1 MSSSLLLILIVV
13 LWLFVLAPLVV
24 NTRKPIRRTS
34 DALGKTRV
42 LHRGGD
48 ELATTRRRP
57 SFTEA
62 DVRVTEEVDDSLE
75 TVDASVDD
83 DFDVSDVL
91 IDDTEDEATNPAV
104 VDGDIVYEL
113 ESAESAKPEAAENSD
128 DAESEQSGESA
139 ESAAAAS
146 DEDENLVADADADF
160 DAELA
165 DADDSDSVAGAD
177 SSRAESASAEAEPVR
192 ADDSAADVSA
202 NVRRQFVDADDLM
215 FDEYAEAEDSTD
227 TESSEPEAEAADSE
241 SAEAE
246 GVEAAEAEA
255 EGAETAEAVDSEEAA
270 DSDDSR
276 ESALT
281 AASADEVD
289 DSLTEDD
296 YAFAEKRRGRGG
308 FDPVSDARY
317 AETRFARRRR
327 SVAGLAAF
335 IAVTILIAAF
345 AGGWTWWIPLLGV
358 GLMAVYLVSL
368 RRTVRAEQE
377 LRARRI
383 RRMKMARLGVRHRE
397 DEELGIPQRLLRP
410 GAVVVELDDEDPDFA
425 DLAYSD
431 YSFDDDGYDDMPQAR
446 VS

>member
-1 MSSSLLLILIVV
+1 MSTSLLLILIVV

-42 LHRGGD
+42 LHRGGE

-57 SFTEA
+57 SFKES

-75 TVDASVDD
+75 TVDAQVDD

-91 IDDTEDEATNPAV
+91 IDDTVDEAADPAV

-113 ESAESAKPEAAENSD
+113 EAA
-128 DAESEQSGESA
+128 DAEEETPQ
-139 ESAAAAS
+139 
-146 DEDENLVADADADF
+146 
-160 DAELA
+160 
-165 DADDSDSVAGAD
+165 
-177 SSRAESASAEAEPVR
+177 
-192 ADDSAADVSA
+192 ADDSATEEATAEFSDRSDMDVSDNESA
-202 NVRRQFVDADDLM
+202 DQSLQAVVDDEDAESDSAVASAEGDVVRADESSSDVSVDVRRQFVDADDLM
-215 FDEYAEAEDSTD
+215 FEDAT
-227 TESSEPEAEAADSE
+227 
-241 SAEAE
+241 
-246 GVEAAEAEA
+246 EAEA
-255 EGAETAEAVDSEEAA
+255 EPDSGAAAETVPADVEAVSADALSETEEAA
-270 DSDDSR
+270 GTVDEQAELDETGENDSDHAV
-276 ESALT
+276 ESNDDAV
-281 AASADEVD
+281 AVD
-289 DSLTEDD
+289 DTLTEDD

-308 FDPVSDARY
+308 FDPISDAQY

-335 IAVTILIAAF
+335 IAVTVIIAAF
-345 AGGWTWWIPLLGV
+345 AGGWTWWIPLVGV
-358 GLMAVYLVSL
+358 GLMTLYLVNL

-383 RRMKMARLGVRHRE
+383 RRMKMARLGVRNRE
-397 DEELGIPQRLLRP
+397 DDELGIPQRLRRP

-425 DLAYSD
+425 DLAYTD
-431 YSFDDDGYDDMPQAR
+431 YRFDDDDYDEMPQAR

>member
-1 MSSSLLLILIVV
+1 MSTSLLLILIVV

-42 LHRGGD
+42 LHRGGE

-57 SFTEA
+57 SFKKS

-75 TVDASVDD
+75 TVDAQVDD

-91 IDDTEDEATNPAV
+91 IDDTVDEAADPAV

-113 ESAESAKPEAAENSD
+113 EAADAEDETPQVDDFANEETAAEPVDHSDMDVSDDESADQSLQTVVDDE
-128 DAESEQSGESA
+128 DAE
-139 ESAAAAS
+139 
-146 DEDENLVADADADF
+146 
-160 DAELA
+160 
-165 DADDSDSVAGAD
+165 SDSVA
-177 SSRAESASAEAEPVR
+177 ASAEGDAVR
-192 ADDSAADVSA
+192 ADESTSDVSMD
-202 NVRRQFVDADDLM
+202 VRRQFVDADDLM
-215 FDEYAEAEDSTD
+215 FEDAVETDAEADSGAEVDTEDADAEAES
-227 TESSEPEAEAADSE
+227 
-241 SAEAE
+241 
-246 GVEAAEAEA
+246 EAAETADIEDEQAELDETVENA
-255 EGAETAEAVDSEEAA
+255 SDYTAES
-270 DSDDSR
+270 SDDSV
-276 ESALT
+276 A
-281 AASADEVD
+281 VD
-289 DSLTEDD
+289 DILTEDD

-308 FDPVSDARY
+308 FDPISDAHY

-335 IAVTILIAAF
+335 IAVTVIIAVF
-345 AGGWTWWIPLLGV
+345 VGGWTWWIPLIGV
-358 GLMAVYLVSL
+358 GLMTLYLVNL

-383 RRMKMARLGVRHRE
+383 RRMKMARLGVRNRE
-397 DEELGIPQRLLRP
+397 DDELGIPQRLRRP

-425 DLAYSD
+425 DLAYTD
-431 YSFDDDGYDDMPQAR
+431 YSFDDDDYDEIPQAR

>member
-1 MSSSLLLILIVV
+1 MSTSLLLILIVV

-42 LHRGGD
+42 LHRGGE

-57 SFTEA
+57 SFKES

-75 TVDASVDD
+75 TVDAQVDD

-91 IDDTEDEATNPAV
+91 IDDTVDEAADPAV

-113 ESAESAKPEAAENSD
+113 EAA
-128 DAESEQSGESA
+128 DAEEETPQ
-139 ESAAAAS
+139 
-146 DEDENLVADADADF
+146 
-160 DAELA
+160 
-165 DADDSDSVAGAD
+165 
-177 SSRAESASAEAEPVR
+177 
-192 ADDSAADVSA
+192 ADDSATEEATAEFSDRSDMDVSDNESA
-202 NVRRQFVDADDLM
+202 DQSLQAVVDDEDAESDSAVASAEGDVVRADGSSSDVSVDVRRQFVDADDLM
-215 FDEYAEAEDSTD
+215 FEDAT
-227 TESSEPEAEAADSE
+227 
-241 SAEAE
+241 
-246 GVEAAEAEA
+246 EAEA
-255 EGAETAEAVDSEEAA
+255 EPDSGAAAETVPADVEAVSADALSETEEAA
-270 DSDDSR
+270 GTVDEQAELDETGENDSDHAV
-276 ESALT
+276 ESNDDAV
-281 AASADEVD
+281 AVD
-289 DSLTEDD
+289 DTLTEDD

-308 FDPVSDARY
+308 FDPISDAQY

-335 IAVTILIAAF
+335 IAVTVIIAAF
-345 AGGWTWWIPLLGV
+345 AGGWTWWIPLVGV
-358 GLMAVYLVSL
+358 GLMTLYLVNL

-383 RRMKMARLGVRHRE
+383 RRMKMARLGVRNRE
-397 DEELGIPQRLLRP
+397 DDELGIPQRLRRP

-425 DLAYSD
+425 DLAYTD
-431 YSFDDDGYDDMPQAR
+431 YRFDDDDYDEMPQAR

>member
-1 MSSSLLLILIVV
+1 MSTSLLLILIVV

-42 LHRGGD
+42 LHRGGE

-57 SFTEA
+57 SFKES

-75 TVDASVDD
+75 TVDAQVDD

-91 IDDTEDEATNPAV
+91 IDDTVDEAADPAV

-113 ESAESAKPEAAENSD
+113 EAA
-128 DAESEQSGESA
+128 DAEEETPQ
-139 ESAAAAS
+139 
-146 DEDENLVADADADF
+146 
-160 DAELA
+160 
-165 DADDSDSVAGAD
+165 
-177 SSRAESASAEAEPVR
+177 
-192 ADDSAADVSA
+192 ADDSATEEATAEYSDRSDMDVSDNESA
-202 NVRRQFVDADDLM
+202 DQSLQAVVDDEDAESDSAVASAEGDVVRADGSSSDVSVDVRRQFVDADDLM
-215 FDEYAEAEDSTD
+215 FEDAT
-227 TESSEPEAEAADSE
+227 
-241 SAEAE
+241 
-246 GVEAAEAEA
+246 EAEA
-255 EGAETAEAVDSEEAA
+255 EPESGAAAETVPADVEAVSADALSETEEAA
-270 DSDDSR
+270 GTVDEQAELDETGENDSDHAV
-276 ESALT
+276 ESNDDAV
-281 AASADEVD
+281 AVD
-289 DSLTEDD
+289 DTLTEDD

-308 FDPVSDARY
+308 FDPISDAQY

-335 IAVTILIAAF
+335 IAVTVIIAAF
-345 AGGWTWWIPLLGV
+345 AGGWTWWIPLVGV
-358 GLMAVYLVSL
+358 GLMTLYLVNL

-383 RRMKMARLGVRHRE
+383 RRMKMARLGVRNRE
-397 DEELGIPQRLLRP
+397 DDELGIPQRLRRP

-425 DLAYSD
+425 DLAYTD
-431 YSFDDDGYDDMPQAR
+431 YRFDDDDYAEMPQAR

>member
-1 MSSSLLLILIVV
+1 MSTSLLLILIVV

-42 LHRGGD
+42 LHRGGE

-57 SFTEA
+57 SFKES

-75 TVDASVDD
+75 TVDAQVDD

-91 IDDTEDEATNPAV
+91 IDDTVDEAADPAV

-113 ESAESAKPEAAENSD
+113 EAA
-128 DAESEQSGESA
+128 DAE
-139 ESAAAAS
+139 
-146 DEDENLVADADADF
+146 DET
-160 DAELA
+160 
-165 DADDSDSVAGAD
+165 
-177 SSRAESASAEAEPVR
+177 PQ
-192 ADDSAADVSA
+192 ADDSATEEATAEFSDRSDMDVSDNESA
-202 NVRRQFVDADDLM
+202 DQSLQAVVDDEDAESDSAVASAEGDVVRADESSSDVSVDVRRQFVDADDLM
-215 FDEYAEAEDSTD
+215 FED
-227 TESSEPEAEAADSE
+227 
-241 SAEAE
+241 
-246 GVEAAEAEA
+246 AAEAEA
-255 EGAETAEAVDSEEAA
+255 EPDSGAAAETVPADVEAVSADALSETEEAA
-270 DSDDSR
+270 GTVDEQAELDETGENDSDHTV
-276 ESALT
+276 ESNDDAV
-281 AASADEVD
+281 AVD
-289 DSLTEDD
+289 DTLTEDD

-308 FDPVSDARY
+308 FDPISDAQY

-335 IAVTILIAAF
+335 IAVTVIIAAF
-345 AGGWTWWIPLLGV
+345 AGGWTWWIPLVGV
-358 GLMAVYLVSL
+358 GLMTLYLVNL

-383 RRMKMARLGVRHRE
+383 RRMKMARLGVRNRE
-397 DEELGIPQRLLRP
+397 DDELGIPQRLRRP

-425 DLAYSD
+425 DLAYTD
-431 YSFDDDGYDDMPQAR
+431 YRFDDDDYAEMPQAR

>member
-1 MSSSLLLILIVV
+1 MSTSLLLILIVV

-42 LHRGGD
+42 LHRGGE

-57 SFTEA
+57 SFKES

-75 TVDASVDD
+75 TVDAQVDD

-91 IDDTEDEATNPAV
+91 IDDTVDEAADPAV

-113 ESAESAKPEAAENSD
+113 EAA
-128 DAESEQSGESA
+128 DAEEETPQ
-139 ESAAAAS
+139 
-146 DEDENLVADADADF
+146 
-160 DAELA
+160 
-165 DADDSDSVAGAD
+165 
-177 SSRAESASAEAEPVR
+177 
-192 ADDSAADVSA
+192 ADDSATEEATAEFSDRSDMDVSDNESA
-202 NVRRQFVDADDLM
+202 DQSLQAVVDDEDAESDSAVASAEGDVVRADGSSSDVSVDVRRQFVDADDLM
-215 FDEYAEAEDSTD
+215 FED
-227 TESSEPEAEAADSE
+227 
-241 SAEAE
+241 
-246 GVEAAEAEA
+246 AAEAEA
-255 EGAETAEAVDSEEAA
+255 EPDSGAAAETVPADVEAVSADALSETEEAA
-270 DSDDSR
+270 GTVDEQAELDETGENDSDHAV
-276 ESALT
+276 ESNDDAV
-281 AASADEVD
+281 AVD
-289 DSLTEDD
+289 DTLTEDD

-308 FDPVSDARY
+308 FDPISDAQY

-335 IAVTILIAAF
+335 IAVTVIIAAF
-345 AGGWTWWIPLLGV
+345 AGGWTWWIPLVGV
-358 GLMAVYLVSL
+358 GLMTLYLVNL

-383 RRMKMARLGVRHRE
+383 RRMKMARLGVRNRE
-397 DEELGIPQRLLRP
+397 DDELGIPQRLRRP

-425 DLAYSD
+425 DLAYTD
-431 YSFDDDGYDDMPQAR
+431 YRFDDDDYDEMPQAR

>member
-1 MSSSLLLILIVV
+1 MSTSLLLILIVV

-42 LHRGGD
+42 LHRGGE

-57 SFTEA
+57 SFKES

-75 TVDASVDD
+75 TVDAQVDD

-91 IDDTEDEATNPAV
+91 IDDTVDEAADPAV

-113 ESAESAKPEAAENSD
+113 EAA
-128 DAESEQSGESA
+128 DAE
-139 ESAAAAS
+139 
-146 DEDENLVADADADF
+146 DET
-160 DAELA
+160 
-165 DADDSDSVAGAD
+165 
-177 SSRAESASAEAEPVR
+177 PQ
-192 ADDSAADVSA
+192 ADDSATEEATAEFSDRSDMDVSDNESA
-202 NVRRQFVDADDLM
+202 DQSLQAVVDDEDAESDSAVASAEGDVVRADGSSSDVSVDVRRQFVDADDLM
-215 FDEYAEAEDSTD
+215 FEDAT
-227 TESSEPEAEAADSE
+227 
-241 SAEAE
+241 
-246 GVEAAEAEA
+246 EAEA
-255 EGAETAEAVDSEEAA
+255 EPDSGAAAETVPADVEAVSADALSETEEAA
-270 DSDDSR
+270 GTVDEQAELDETGESDSDHTV
-276 ESALT
+276 ESNDDAV
-281 AASADEVD
+281 AVD
-289 DSLTEDD
+289 DTLTEDD

-308 FDPVSDARY
+308 FDPISDAQY

-335 IAVTILIAAF
+335 IAVTVIIAAF
-345 AGGWTWWIPLLGV
+345 AGGWTWWIPLVGV
-358 GLMAVYLVSL
+358 GLMTLYLVNL

-383 RRMKMARLGVRHRE
+383 RRMKMARLGVRNRE
-397 DEELGIPQRLLRP
+397 DDELGIPQRLRRP

-425 DLAYSD
+425 DLAYTD
-431 YSFDDDGYDDMPQAR
+431 YRFDDDDYAEMPQAR

>member
-1 MSSSLLLILIVV
+1 MSTSLLLILIVV

-42 LHRGGD
+42 LHRGGE

-57 SFTEA
+57 SFKES

-75 TVDASVDD
+75 TVDAQVDD

-91 IDDTEDEATNPAV
+91 IDDTVDEVADPAV

-113 ESAESAKPEAAENSD
+113 EAA
-128 DAESEQSGESA
+128 DAE
-139 ESAAAAS
+139 
-146 DEDENLVADADADF
+146 DET
-160 DAELA
+160 
-165 DADDSDSVAGAD
+165 
-177 SSRAESASAEAEPVR
+177 PQ
-192 ADDSAADVSA
+192 ADDSATEESTAEFSDRSDMDVSDNESA
-202 NVRRQFVDADDLM
+202 DQSLQAVVDDEDAESDSAVASAEGDVVRADGSSSDVSVDVRRQFVDADDLM
-215 FDEYAEAEDSTD
+215 FED
-227 TESSEPEAEAADSE
+227 
-241 SAEAE
+241 
-246 GVEAAEAEA
+246 AAEAEA
-255 EGAETAEAVDSEEAA
+255 EPDSGAAAETVPADVEAVSADALSETEEAA
-270 DSDDSR
+270 GTVDEQAELDETGENDSDHAV
-276 ESALT
+276 ESNDDAV
-281 AASADEVD
+281 AVD
-289 DSLTEDD
+289 DTLTEDD

-308 FDPVSDARY
+308 FDPISDAQY

-335 IAVTILIAAF
+335 IAVTVIIAAF
-345 AGGWTWWIPLLGV
+345 AGGWTWWIPLVGV
-358 GLMAVYLVSL
+358 GLMTLYLVNL

-383 RRMKMARLGVRHRE
+383 RRMKMARLGVRNRE
-397 DEELGIPQRLLRP
+397 DDELGIPQRLRRP

-425 DLAYSD
+425 DLAYTD
-431 YSFDDDGYDDMPQAR
+431 YRFDDDDYDEMPQAR

>member
-1 MSSSLLLILIVV
+1 MSTSLLLILIVV

-42 LHRGGD
+42 LHRGGE

-57 SFTEA
+57 SFKES

-75 TVDASVDD
+75 TVDAQVDD

-91 IDDTEDEATNPAV
+91 IDDTVDEAADPAV

-113 ESAESAKPEAAENSD
+113 EAA
-128 DAESEQSGESA
+128 DAE
-139 ESAAAAS
+139 
-146 DEDENLVADADADF
+146 DET
-160 DAELA
+160 
-165 DADDSDSVAGAD
+165 
-177 SSRAESASAEAEPVR
+177 PQ
-192 ADDSAADVSA
+192 ADDSATEEATAEYSDRSDMDVSDNESA
-202 NVRRQFVDADDLM
+202 DQSLQAVVDDEDAESDSAVASAEGDVVRADGSSSDVSVDVRRQFVDADDLM
-215 FDEYAEAEDSTD
+215 FEDAT
-227 TESSEPEAEAADSE
+227 
-241 SAEAE
+241 
-246 GVEAAEAEA
+246 EAEA
-255 EGAETAEAVDSEEAA
+255 EPDSGAAAETVPADVEAVSADALSETEEAA
-270 DSDDSR
+270 GTVDEQAELDETGENDSDHTV
-276 ESALT
+276 ESNDDAV
-281 AASADEVD
+281 AVD
-289 DSLTEDD
+289 DTLTEDD

-308 FDPVSDARY
+308 FDPISDAQY

-335 IAVTILIAAF
+335 IAVTVIIAAF
-345 AGGWTWWIPLLGV
+345 AGGWTWWIPLVGV
-358 GLMAVYLVSL
+358 GLMTLYLVNL

-383 RRMKMARLGVRHRE
+383 RRMKMARLGVRNRE
-397 DEELGIPQRLLRP
+397 DDELGIPQRLRRP

-425 DLAYSD
+425 DLAYTD
-431 YSFDDDGYDDMPQAR
+431 YRFDDDDYDEMPQAR

>member
-1 MSSSLLLILIVV
+1 MSTSLLLILIVV

-42 LHRGGD
+42 LHRGGE

-57 SFTEA
+57 SFKES

-75 TVDASVDD
+75 TVDAQVDD

-91 IDDTEDEATNPAV
+91 IDDTVDEAADPAV

-113 ESAESAKPEAAENSD
+113 EAA
-128 DAESEQSGESA
+128 DAE
-139 ESAAAAS
+139 
-146 DEDENLVADADADF
+146 DET
-160 DAELA
+160 
-165 DADDSDSVAGAD
+165 
-177 SSRAESASAEAEPVR
+177 PQ
-192 ADDSAADVSA
+192 ADDSATEEATAEFSDRSDMDVSDNESA
-202 NVRRQFVDADDLM
+202 DQSLQAVVDDEDAESDSAVASAEGDVVRADESSSDVSVDVRRQFVDADDLM
-215 FDEYAEAEDSTD
+215 FED
-227 TESSEPEAEAADSE
+227 
-241 SAEAE
+241 
-246 GVEAAEAEA
+246 AAEAEA
-255 EGAETAEAVDSEEAA
+255 EPDSGAAAETVPADVEAVSADALSETEEAA
-270 DSDDSR
+270 GTVDEQAELDETGENDSDHTV
-276 ESALT
+276 ESNDDAV
-281 AASADEVD
+281 AVD
-289 DSLTEDD
+289 DTLTEDD

-308 FDPVSDARY
+308 FDPISDAQY

-335 IAVTILIAAF
+335 IAVTVIIAAF
-345 AGGWTWWIPLLGV
+345 AGGWTWWIPLVGV
-358 GLMAVYLVSL
+358 GLMTLYLVNL

-383 RRMKMARLGVRHRE
+383 RRMKMARLGVRNRE
-397 DEELGIPQRLLRP
+397 DDELGIPQRLRRP

-425 DLAYSD
+425 DLAYTD
-431 YSFDDDGYDDMPQAR
+431 YRFDDDDYDEMPQAR

>member
-113 ESAESAKPEAAENSD
+113 ESAKPAEPESAVNPE
-128 DAESEQSGESA
+128 DAGSEQSGESA
-139 ESAAAAS
+139 ESAGDTAAAEADS
-146 DEDENLVADADADF
+146 DEDENLVADADADT
-160 DAELA
+160 DAV
-165 DADDSDSVAGAD
+165 SDEDTERDEAVSVK
-177 SSRAESASAEAEPVR
+177 AEPVR
-192 ADDSAADVSA
+192 ADNSATEVSTD
-202 NVRRQFVDADDLM
+202 VRRQYVDADDLM
-215 FDEYAEAEDSTD
+215 FDEFADVSENAEDAEITGDDTAENAEA
-227 TESSEPEAEAADSE
+227 AEAADAEAESDAEAEE
-241 SAEAE
+241 SAEV
-246 GVEAAEAEA
+246 G
-255 EGAETAEAVDSEEAA
+255 
-270 DSDDSR
+270 DSR
-276 ESALT
+276 DSGLP
-281 AASADEVD
+281 AATVTDVD
-289 DSLTEDD
+289 DQLTEDD

-345 AGGWTWWIPLLGV
+345 VGGWTWWIPLLGV

-425 DLAYSD
+425 DLAYTD
-431 YSFDDDGYDDMPQAR
+431 VQFDDDGYDDLPQER

>member
-1 MSSSLLLILIVV
+1 MSTSLLLILIVV

-42 LHRGGD
+42 LHRGGE

-57 SFTEA
+57 SFKES

-75 TVDASVDD
+75 TVDAQVDD

-91 IDDTEDEATNPAV
+91 IDDTVDEAADPAV

-113 ESAESAKPEAAENSD
+113 EAA
-128 DAESEQSGESA
+128 DAEEETPQ
-139 ESAAAAS
+139 
-146 DEDENLVADADADF
+146 
-160 DAELA
+160 
-165 DADDSDSVAGAD
+165 
-177 SSRAESASAEAEPVR
+177 
-192 ADDSAADVSA
+192 ADDSATEEATAEFSDRSDMDVSDNESA
-202 NVRRQFVDADDLM
+202 DQSLQAVVDDEDAESDSDVASAEGDVVRADGSSSDVSVDVRRQFVDADDLM
-215 FDEYAEAEDSTD
+215 FEDAT
-227 TESSEPEAEAADSE
+227 
-241 SAEAE
+241 
-246 GVEAAEAEA
+246 EAEA
-255 EGAETAEAVDSEEAA
+255 EPDSGAAAETVPADVEAVSADALSETEEAA
-270 DSDDSR
+270 GTVDEQAELDETGENDSDHTV
-276 ESALT
+276 ESNDDAV
-281 AASADEVD
+281 AVD
-289 DSLTEDD
+289 DTLTEDD

-308 FDPVSDARY
+308 FDPISDAQY

-335 IAVTILIAAF
+335 IAVTVIIAAF
-345 AGGWTWWIPLLGV
+345 AGGWTWWIPLVGV
-358 GLMAVYLVSL
+358 GLMTLYLVNL

-383 RRMKMARLGVRHRE
+383 RRMKMARLGVRNRE
-397 DEELGIPQRLLRP
+397 DDELGIPQRLRRP

-425 DLAYSD
+425 DLAYTD
-431 YSFDDDGYDDMPQAR
+431 YRFDDDDYDEMPQAR

>member
-1 MSSSLLLILIVV
+1 MSTSLLLILIVV

-42 LHRGGD
+42 LHRGGE

-57 SFTEA
+57 SFKES

-75 TVDASVDD
+75 TVDAQVDD

-91 IDDTEDEATNPAV
+91 IDDTVDEAADPAV

-113 ESAESAKPEAAENSD
+113 EAA
-128 DAESEQSGESA
+128 DAEEETPQ
-139 ESAAAAS
+139 
-146 DEDENLVADADADF
+146 
-160 DAELA
+160 
-165 DADDSDSVAGAD
+165 
-177 SSRAESASAEAEPVR
+177 
-192 ADDSAADVSA
+192 ADDSATEEATAEFSDRSDMDVSDNESA
-202 NVRRQFVDADDLM
+202 DQSLQAVVDDEDAESDSAVASAEGDVVRADGSSSDVSVDVRRQFVDADDLM
-215 FDEYAEAEDSTD
+215 FEDAT
-227 TESSEPEAEAADSE
+227 
-241 SAEAE
+241 
-246 GVEAAEAEA
+246 EAEA
-255 EGAETAEAVDSEEAA
+255 EPDSGAAAETVPADVEAVSADALSETEEAA
-270 DSDDSR
+270 GTVDEQAELDETGENDSDHTV
-276 ESALT
+276 ESNDDAV
-281 AASADEVD
+281 AVD
-289 DSLTEDD
+289 DTLTEDD

-308 FDPVSDARY
+308 FDPISDAQY

-335 IAVTILIAAF
+335 IAVTVIIAAF
-345 AGGWTWWIPLLGV
+345 AGGWTWWIPLVGV
-358 GLMAVYLVSL
+358 GLMTLYLVNL

-383 RRMKMARLGVRHRE
+383 RRMKMARLGVRNRE
-397 DEELGIPQRLLRP
+397 DDELGIPRRLRRP

-425 DLAYSD
+425 DLAYTD
-431 YSFDDDGYDDMPQAR
+431 YRFDDDDYDEMPQAR

>member
-1 MSSSLLLILIVV
+1 MSTSLLLILIVV

-42 LHRGGD
+42 LHRGGE

-57 SFTEA
+57 SFKES

-75 TVDASVDD
+75 TVDAQVDD

-91 IDDTEDEATNPAV
+91 IDDTVDEAADPAV

-113 ESAESAKPEAAENSD
+113 EAA
-128 DAESEQSGESA
+128 DAEEETPQ
-139 ESAAAAS
+139 
-146 DEDENLVADADADF
+146 
-160 DAELA
+160 
-165 DADDSDSVAGAD
+165 
-177 SSRAESASAEAEPVR
+177 
-192 ADDSAADVSA
+192 ADDSATEESTAEFSDRSDMDVSDNESA
-202 NVRRQFVDADDLM
+202 DQSLQAVVDDEDAESDSAVASAEGDVVRADGSSSDVSVDVRRQFVDADDLM
-215 FDEYAEAEDSTD
+215 FEDAT
-227 TESSEPEAEAADSE
+227 
-241 SAEAE
+241 
-246 GVEAAEAEA
+246 EAEA
-255 EGAETAEAVDSEEAA
+255 EPDSGAAAETVPADVEAVSADALSETEEAA
-270 DSDDSR
+270 GTVDEQAELDETGENDSDHTV
-276 ESALT
+276 ESNDDAV
-281 AASADEVD
+281 AVD
-289 DSLTEDD
+289 DTLTEDD

-308 FDPVSDARY
+308 FDPISDAQY

-335 IAVTILIAAF
+335 IAVTVIIAAF
-345 AGGWTWWIPLLGV
+345 AGGWTWWIPLVGV
-358 GLMAVYLVSL
+358 GLMTLYLVNL

-383 RRMKMARLGVRHRE
+383 RRMKMARLGVRNRE
-397 DEELGIPQRLLRP
+397 DDELGIPQRLRRP

-425 DLAYSD
+425 DLAYTD
-431 YSFDDDGYDDMPQAR
+431 YRFDDDDYDEMPQAR

>member
-1 MSSSLLLILIVV
+1 MSTSLLLILIVV

-42 LHRGGD
+42 LHRGGE

-57 SFTEA
+57 SFKES

-75 TVDASVDD
+75 TVDAQVDD

-91 IDDTEDEATNPAV
+91 IDDTVDEAADPAV

-113 ESAESAKPEAAENSD
+113 EAA
-128 DAESEQSGESA
+128 DAEEETPQ
-139 ESAAAAS
+139 
-146 DEDENLVADADADF
+146 
-160 DAELA
+160 
-165 DADDSDSVAGAD
+165 
-177 SSRAESASAEAEPVR
+177 
-192 ADDSAADVSA
+192 ADDSATEEATAEFSDRSDMDVSDNESA
-202 NVRRQFVDADDLM
+202 DQSLQAVVDDEDAESDSDVASAEGDVVRADGSSSDVSVDVRRQFVDADDLM
-215 FDEYAEAEDSTD
+215 FEDAT
-227 TESSEPEAEAADSE
+227 
-241 SAEAE
+241 
-246 GVEAAEAEA
+246 EAEA
-255 EGAETAEAVDSEEAA
+255 EPDSGAAAETVPADVEAVSADALSETEEAA
-270 DSDDSR
+270 GAVDEQAELDETGENDSDHTV
-276 ESALT
+276 ESNDDAV
-281 AASADEVD
+281 AVD
-289 DSLTEDD
+289 DTLTEDD

-308 FDPVSDARY
+308 FDPISDAQY

-335 IAVTILIAAF
+335 IAVTVIIAAF
-345 AGGWTWWIPLLGV
+345 AGGWTWWIPLVGV
-358 GLMAVYLVSL
+358 GLMTLYLVNL

-383 RRMKMARLGVRHRE
+383 RRMKMARLGVRNRE
-397 DEELGIPQRLLRP
+397 DDELGIPQRLRRP

-425 DLAYSD
+425 DLAYTD
-431 YSFDDDGYDDMPQAR
+431 YRFDDDDYAEMPQAR

>member
-1 MSSSLLLILIVV
+1 MSTSLLLILIVV

-42 LHRGGD
+42 LHRGGE

-57 SFTEA
+57 SFKES

-75 TVDASVDD
+75 TVDAQVDD

-91 IDDTEDEATNPAV
+91 IDDTVDEAADPAV

-113 ESAESAKPEAAENSD
+113 EAA
-128 DAESEQSGESA
+128 DAEEETPQ
-139 ESAAAAS
+139 
-146 DEDENLVADADADF
+146 
-160 DAELA
+160 
-165 DADDSDSVAGAD
+165 
-177 SSRAESASAEAEPVR
+177 
-192 ADDSAADVSA
+192 ADDSATEEATAEFSDRSDMDVSDNESA
-202 NVRRQFVDADDLM
+202 DQSLQAVVDDEDAESDSAVASAEGDVVRADGSSSDVSVDVRRQFVDADDLM
-215 FDEYAEAEDSTD
+215 FEDAT
-227 TESSEPEAEAADSE
+227 
-241 SAEAE
+241 
-246 GVEAAEAEA
+246 EAEA
-255 EGAETAEAVDSEEAA
+255 EPDSGAAAETVPADVEAVSAGALSETEEAA
-270 DSDDSR
+270 GTVDEQAELDETGENDSDHTV
-276 ESALT
+276 ESNDDAV
-281 AASADEVD
+281 AVD
-289 DSLTEDD
+289 DTLTEDD

-308 FDPVSDARY
+308 FDPISDAQY

-335 IAVTILIAAF
+335 IAVTVIIAAF
-345 AGGWTWWIPLLGV
+345 AGGWTWWIPLVGV
-358 GLMAVYLVSL
+358 GLMTLYLVNL

-383 RRMKMARLGVRHRE
+383 RRMKMARLGVRNRE
-397 DEELGIPQRLLRP
+397 DDELGIPQRLRRP

-425 DLAYSD
+425 DLAYTD
-431 YSFDDDGYDDMPQAR
+431 YRFDDDDYAEMPQAR

>member
-1 MSSSLLLILIVV
+1 MSTSLLLILIVV

-42 LHRGGD
+42 LHRGGE

-57 SFTEA
+57 SFKES

-75 TVDASVDD
+75 TVDAQVDD

-91 IDDTEDEATNPAV
+91 IDDTVDEAADPAV

-113 ESAESAKPEAAENSD
+113 EAA
-128 DAESEQSGESA
+128 DAEEETPQ
-139 ESAAAAS
+139 
-146 DEDENLVADADADF
+146 
-160 DAELA
+160 
-165 DADDSDSVAGAD
+165 
-177 SSRAESASAEAEPVR
+177 
-192 ADDSAADVSA
+192 ADDSATEEATAEFSDRSDMDVSDNESA
-202 NVRRQFVDADDLM
+202 DQSLQAVVDDEDAESDSAVASAEGDVVRADGSSSDVSVDVRRQFVDADDLM
-215 FDEYAEAEDSTD
+215 FEDAT
-227 TESSEPEAEAADSE
+227 
-241 SAEAE
+241 
-246 GVEAAEAEA
+246 EAEA
-255 EGAETAEAVDSEEAA
+255 EPDSGAAAETVPADVEAVSADALSETEEAA
-270 DSDDSR
+270 GTVDEQAELDETGENDSDHAV
-276 ESALT
+276 ESNDDAV
-281 AASADEVD
+281 AVD
-289 DSLTEDD
+289 DTLTEDD

-308 FDPVSDARY
+308 FDPISDAQY

-335 IAVTILIAAF
+335 IAVTVIIAAF
-345 AGGWTWWIPLLGV
+345 AGGWTWWIPLVGV
-358 GLMAVYLVSL
+358 GLMTLYLVNL

-383 RRMKMARLGVRHRE
+383 RRMKMARLGVRNRE
-397 DEELGIPQRLLRP
+397 DDELGIPQRLRRP

-425 DLAYSD
+425 DLAYTD
-431 YSFDDDGYDDMPQAR
+431 YRFDDDDYAEMPQAR

>member
-1 MSSSLLLILIVV
+1 MSTSLLLILIVV

-57 SFTEA
+57 SFKES

-75 TVDASVDD
+75 TVDAQVDD

-91 IDDTEDEATNPAV
+91 IDDTVDEAADPAV

-113 ESAESAKPEAAENSD
+113 EAA
-128 DAESEQSGESA
+128 DAE
-139 ESAAAAS
+139 
-146 DEDENLVADADADF
+146 DET
-160 DAELA
+160 
-165 DADDSDSVAGAD
+165 
-177 SSRAESASAEAEPVR
+177 PQ
-192 ADDSAADVSA
+192 ADDSATEEATAEFSDRSDMDVSDNESA
-202 NVRRQFVDADDLM
+202 DQSLQAVVDDEDAESDSAVASAEGDVVRADGSSSDVSVDVRRQFVDADDLM
-215 FDEYAEAEDSTD
+215 FEDAT
-227 TESSEPEAEAADSE
+227 
-241 SAEAE
+241 
-246 GVEAAEAEA
+246 EAEA
-255 EGAETAEAVDSEEAA
+255 EPDSGAAAETVPADVEAVSADALSETEEAA
-270 DSDDSR
+270 GTVDEQAELDETGENDSDHAV
-276 ESALT
+276 ESNDDAV
-281 AASADEVD
+281 AVD
-289 DSLTEDD
+289 DTLTEDD

-308 FDPVSDARY
+308 FDPISDAQY

-335 IAVTILIAAF
+335 IAVTVIIAAF
-345 AGGWTWWIPLLGV
+345 AGGWTWWIPLVGV
-358 GLMAVYLVSL
+358 GLMTLYLVNL

-383 RRMKMARLGVRHRE
+383 RRMKMARLGVRNRE
-397 DEELGIPQRLLRP
+397 DDELGIPQRLRRP

-425 DLAYSD
+425 DLAYTD
-431 YSFDDDGYDDMPQAR
+431 YRFDDDDYDEMPQAR

>member
-1 MSSSLLLILIVV
+1 MSTSLLLILIVV

-42 LHRGGD
+42 LHRGGE

-57 SFTEA
+57 SFKES

-75 TVDASVDD
+75 TVDAQVDD

-91 IDDTEDEATNPAV
+91 IDDTVDEAADPAV

-113 ESAESAKPEAAENSD
+113 EAA
-128 DAESEQSGESA
+128 DAEEETPQ
-139 ESAAAAS
+139 
-146 DEDENLVADADADF
+146 
-160 DAELA
+160 
-165 DADDSDSVAGAD
+165 
-177 SSRAESASAEAEPVR
+177 
-192 ADDSAADVSA
+192 ADDSATEEATAEYSDRSDMDVSDNESA
-202 NVRRQFVDADDLM
+202 DQSLQAVVDDEDAESDSAVASAEGDVVRADGSSSDVSVDVRRQFVDADDLM
-215 FDEYAEAEDSTD
+215 FEDAT
-227 TESSEPEAEAADSE
+227 
-241 SAEAE
+241 
-246 GVEAAEAEA
+246 EAEA
-255 EGAETAEAVDSEEAA
+255 EPDSGAAAETVPADVEAVSADALSETEEAA
-270 DSDDSR
+270 GTVDEQAELDETGENDSDHAV
-276 ESALT
+276 ESNDDAV
-281 AASADEVD
+281 AVD
-289 DSLTEDD
+289 DTLTEDD

-308 FDPVSDARY
+308 FDPISDAQY

-335 IAVTILIAAF
+335 IAVTVIIAAF
-345 AGGWTWWIPLLGV
+345 AGGWTWWIPLVGV
-358 GLMAVYLVSL
+358 GLMTLYLVNL

-383 RRMKMARLGVRHRE
+383 RRMKMARLGVRNRE
-397 DEELGIPQRLLRP
+397 DDELGIPQRLRRP

-425 DLAYSD
+425 DLAYTD
-431 YSFDDDGYDDMPQAR
+431 YRFDDDDYDEMPQAR

>member
-1 MSSSLLLILIVV
+1 MSTSLLLILIVV

-57 SFTEA
+57 SFKES

-75 TVDASVDD
+75 TVDAQVDD

-91 IDDTEDEATNPAV
+91 IDDTVDEAADPAV

-113 ESAESAKPEAAENSD
+113 EAA
-128 DAESEQSGESA
+128 DAEEETPQ
-139 ESAAAAS
+139 
-146 DEDENLVADADADF
+146 
-160 DAELA
+160 
-165 DADDSDSVAGAD
+165 
-177 SSRAESASAEAEPVR
+177 
-192 ADDSAADVSA
+192 ADDSATEEATAEFSDRSDMDVSDNESA
-202 NVRRQFVDADDLM
+202 DQSLQAVVDDEDAESDSAVASAEGDVVRADGSSSDVSVDVRRQFVDADDLM
-215 FDEYAEAEDSTD
+215 FEDAT
-227 TESSEPEAEAADSE
+227 
-241 SAEAE
+241 
-246 GVEAAEAEA
+246 EAEA
-255 EGAETAEAVDSEEAA
+255 EPDSGAAAETVPADVEAVSADALSETEEAA
-270 DSDDSR
+270 GTVDEQAELDETGENDSDHAV
-276 ESALT
+276 ESNDDAV
-281 AASADEVD
+281 AVD
-289 DSLTEDD
+289 DTLTEDD

-308 FDPVSDARY
+308 FDPISDAQY

-335 IAVTILIAAF
+335 IAVTVIIAAF
-345 AGGWTWWIPLLGV
+345 AGGWTWWIPLVGV
-358 GLMAVYLVSL
+358 GLMTLYLVNL

-383 RRMKMARLGVRHRE
+383 RRMKMARLGVRNRE
-397 DEELGIPQRLLRP
+397 DDELGIPQRLRRP

-425 DLAYSD
+425 DLAYTD
-431 YSFDDDGYDDMPQAR
+431 YRFDDDDYDEMPQAR

>member
-1 MSSSLLLILIVV
+1 MSTSLLLILIVV

-42 LHRGGD
+42 LHRGGE

-57 SFTEA
+57 SFKES

-75 TVDASVDD
+75 TVDAQVDD

-91 IDDTEDEATNPAV
+91 IDDTVDEAADPAV

-113 ESAESAKPEAAENSD
+113 EAA
-128 DAESEQSGESA
+128 DAEEETPQ
-139 ESAAAAS
+139 
-146 DEDENLVADADADF
+146 
-160 DAELA
+160 
-165 DADDSDSVAGAD
+165 
-177 SSRAESASAEAEPVR
+177 
-192 ADDSAADVSA
+192 ADDSATEEATAESSDRSDMDVSDNESA
-202 NVRRQFVDADDLM
+202 DQSLQAVVDDEETESDSAVASAEGDVVRADESSSDVSVDVRRQFVDADDLM
-215 FDEYAEAEDSTD
+215 FEDAAESEAEPDSGAV
-227 TESSEPEAEAADSE
+227 AETVSAD
-241 SAEAE
+241 
-246 GVEAAEAEA
+246 VEAVSADALS
-255 EGAETAEAVDSEEAA
+255 ETEEAA
-270 DSDDSR
+270 DTVDEQAELDATVENDSDHAV
-276 ESALT
+276 ESTDDAV
-281 AASADEVD
+281 AVD
-289 DSLTEDD
+289 DTLTEDD

-308 FDPVSDARY
+308 FDPISDAQY

-335 IAVTILIAAF
+335 IAVTVIIAAF
-345 AGGWTWWIPLLGV
+345 AGGWTWWIPLVGV
-358 GLMAVYLVSL
+358 GLMALYLVNL

-383 RRMKMARLGVRHRE
+383 RRMKMARLGVRNRE
-397 DEELGIPQRLLRP
+397 DDELGIPQRLRRP

-425 DLAYSD
+425 DLAYTD
-431 YSFDDDGYDDMPQAR
+431 YRFDDDDYDEMPQAR

>member
-1 MSSSLLLILIVV
+1 MSTSLLLILIVV

-42 LHRGGD
+42 LHRGGE

-57 SFTEA
+57 SFKKS

-75 TVDASVDD
+75 TVDAQVDD

-91 IDDTEDEATNPAV
+91 IDDTVDEAADPAV

-113 ESAESAKPEAAENSD
+113 EAADAEDETPQVDHFANEEAAAEPVDHSDMDVSDDESADQSLQAVVDDE
-128 DAESEQSGESA
+128 DAE
-139 ESAAAAS
+139 
-146 DEDENLVADADADF
+146 
-160 DAELA
+160 
-165 DADDSDSVAGAD
+165 SDSVAAY
-177 SSRAESASAEAEPVR
+177 AEGDAVR
-192 ADDSAADVSA
+192 ADESTSDVSMD
-202 NVRRQFVDADDLM
+202 VRRQFVDADDLM
-215 FDEYAEAEDSTD
+215 FEDAVETDAEADSGAEVDTEDADAEAES
-227 TESSEPEAEAADSE
+227 
-241 SAEAE
+241 
-246 GVEAAEAEA
+246 EAAETADIEDEQAELDETVENA
-255 EGAETAEAVDSEEAA
+255 SDYTAES
-270 DSDDSR
+270 SDDSV
-276 ESALT
+276 A
-281 AASADEVD
+281 VD
-289 DSLTEDD
+289 DTLTEDD

-308 FDPVSDARY
+308 FDPISDAHY

-335 IAVTILIAAF
+335 IAVTVIIAVF
-345 AGGWTWWIPLLGV
+345 VGGWTWWIPLIGV
-358 GLMAVYLVSL
+358 GLMTLYLVNL

-383 RRMKMARLGVRHRE
+383 RRMKMARLGVRNRE
-397 DEELGIPQRLLRP
+397 DDELGIPQRLRRP

-425 DLAYSD
+425 DLAYTD
-431 YSFDDDGYDDMPQAR
+431 YSFDDDDYDEIPQAR

>member
-1 MSSSLLLILIVV
+1 MSTSLLLILIVV

-42 LHRGGD
+42 LHRGGE

-57 SFTEA
+57 SFKES

-75 TVDASVDD
+75 TVDAQVDD

-91 IDDTEDEATNPAV
+91 IDDTVDEAADPAV

-113 ESAESAKPEAAENSD
+113 EAA
-128 DAESEQSGESA
+128 DAE
-139 ESAAAAS
+139 
-146 DEDENLVADADADF
+146 DET
-160 DAELA
+160 
-165 DADDSDSVAGAD
+165 
-177 SSRAESASAEAEPVR
+177 PQ
-192 ADDSAADVSA
+192 ADDSATEEATAEFSDRSDMDVSDNESA
-202 NVRRQFVDADDLM
+202 DQSLQAVVDDEDAESDSDVASAEGDVVRADESSSDVSVDVRRQFVDADDLM
-215 FDEYAEAEDSTD
+215 FED
-227 TESSEPEAEAADSE
+227 
-241 SAEAE
+241 
-246 GVEAAEAEA
+246 AAEAETEPDSGA
-255 EGAETAEAVDSEEAA
+255 AAETVPADVEAVSADALSETEEAA
-270 DSDDSR
+270 GTVDEQAELDETGENDSDHAV
-276 ESALT
+276 ESNDDAV
-281 AASADEVD
+281 AVD
-289 DSLTEDD
+289 DTLTEDD

-308 FDPVSDARY
+308 FDPISDAQY

-335 IAVTILIAAF
+335 IAVTIIIAAF
-345 AGGWTWWIPLLGV
+345 AGGWTWWIPLVGV
-358 GLMAVYLVSL
+358 GLMTLYLVNL

-383 RRMKMARLGVRHRE
+383 RRMKMARLGVRNRE
-397 DEELGIPQRLLRP
+397 DDELGIPQRLRRP

-425 DLAYSD
+425 DLAYTD
-431 YSFDDDGYDDMPQAR
+431 YRFDDDDYAEMPQAR

>member
-1 MSSSLLLILIVV
+1 MSTSLLLILIVV

-42 LHRGGD
+42 LHRGGE

-57 SFTEA
+57 SFKES

-75 TVDASVDD
+75 TVDAQVDD

-91 IDDTEDEATNPAV
+91 IDDTVDEAADPAV

-113 ESAESAKPEAAENSD
+113 EAA
-128 DAESEQSGESA
+128 DAE
-139 ESAAAAS
+139 
-146 DEDENLVADADADF
+146 DET
-160 DAELA
+160 
-165 DADDSDSVAGAD
+165 
-177 SSRAESASAEAEPVR
+177 PQ
-192 ADDSAADVSA
+192 ADDSATEESTAEFSDRSDMDVSDNESA
-202 NVRRQFVDADDLM
+202 DQSLQAVVDDEDAESDSAVASAEGDVVRADGSSSDVSVDVRRQFVDADDLM
-215 FDEYAEAEDSTD
+215 FEDAT
-227 TESSEPEAEAADSE
+227 
-241 SAEAE
+241 
-246 GVEAAEAEA
+246 EAEA
-255 EGAETAEAVDSEEAA
+255 EPDSGAAAETVPADVEAVSADALSETEEAA
-270 DSDDSR
+270 GTVDEQAELDETGENDSDHTV
-276 ESALT
+276 ESNDDAV
-281 AASADEVD
+281 AVD
-289 DSLTEDD
+289 DTLTEDD

-308 FDPVSDARY
+308 FDPISDAQY

-335 IAVTILIAAF
+335 IAVTVIIAAF
-345 AGGWTWWIPLLGV
+345 AGGWTWWIPLVGV
-358 GLMAVYLVSL
+358 GLMTLYLVNL

-383 RRMKMARLGVRHRE
+383 RRMKMARLGVRNRE
-397 DEELGIPQRLLRP
+397 DDELGIPQRLRRP

-425 DLAYSD
+425 DLAYTD
-431 YSFDDDGYDDMPQAR
+431 YRFDDDDYAEMPQAR

>member
-1 MSSSLLLILIVV
+1 MSTSLLLILIVV

-42 LHRGGD
+42 LHRGGE

-57 SFTEA
+57 SFKES

-75 TVDASVDD
+75 TVDAQVDD

-91 IDDTEDEATNPAV
+91 IDDTVDEAADPAV

-113 ESAESAKPEAAENSD
+113 EAA
-128 DAESEQSGESA
+128 DAEEETPQ
-139 ESAAAAS
+139 
-146 DEDENLVADADADF
+146 
-160 DAELA
+160 
-165 DADDSDSVAGAD
+165 
-177 SSRAESASAEAEPVR
+177 
-192 ADDSAADVSA
+192 ADDSATEEATAEFSDRSDMDVSDNESA
-202 NVRRQFVDADDLM
+202 DQSLQAVVDDEDAESDSAVASAEGDVVRADGSSSDVSVDVRRQFVDADDLM
-215 FDEYAEAEDSTD
+215 FEDAT
-227 TESSEPEAEAADSE
+227 
-241 SAEAE
+241 
-246 GVEAAEAEA
+246 EAEA
-255 EGAETAEAVDSEEAA
+255 EPESGAAAETVPADVEAVSADALSETEEAA
-270 DSDDSR
+270 GTVDEQAELDETGENDSDHAV
-276 ESALT
+276 ESNDDAV
-281 AASADEVD
+281 AVD
-289 DSLTEDD
+289 DTLTEDD

-308 FDPVSDARY
+308 FDPISDAQY

-335 IAVTILIAAF
+335 IAVTVIIAAF
-345 AGGWTWWIPLLGV
+345 AGGWTWWIPLVGV
-358 GLMAVYLVSL
+358 GLMTLYLVNL

-383 RRMKMARLGVRHRE
+383 RRMKMARLGVRNRE
-397 DEELGIPQRLLRP
+397 DDELGIPQRLRRP

-425 DLAYSD
+425 DLAYTD
-431 YSFDDDGYDDMPQAR
+431 YRFDDDDYAEMPQAR